1 MKEGRKAEN
10 KKGRN
15 KEGKEAD
22 ENRQENT
29 HTRTL
34 TLTTESNWCFVKDAP
49 SMSFAEK
56 DALKPE

>member
-1 MKEGRKAEN
+1 MDSET
-10 KKGRN
+10 
-15 KEGKEAD
+15 GK
-22 ENRQENT
+22 

-56 DALKPE
+56 DALKPAYNERGRE